1 MDAMV
6 EMEDTVGG
14 GEEEEQKIA
23 LWLSQTADSQEAAVR
38 TATQHLESAQQ
49 TMPKFASLLLRLSA
63 GKLLPLPLIS
73 IRSIDRCTLPCTS
86 SSALPGIRPFCCHI
100 LPSHER
106 ERERE
111 REIDWL
117 ICCHGLLLPSSRD
130 NVLDSAPWMI
140 NPSTLDSGE
149 RRFFRTQHG
158 PLNLSAWCCSTMHG
172 PCYEQFY
179 TFVKSFSFSPH
190 HISSWIRFC
199 TISWSFPAISTH
211 QPMWLCDLR
220 KKILPFSLV
229 MILFFFLCKWEF
241 KPQLWIFELLSCVL
255 LFPYFFLQEVKRKGR
270 ELHQLHIWRIF

>member
-111 REIDWL
+111 REID
-117 ICCHGLLLPSSRD
+117 
-130 NVLDSAPWMI
+130 
-140 NPSTLDSGE
+140 
-149 RRFFRTQHG
+149 
-158 PLNLSAWCCSTMHG
+158 
-172 PCYEQFY
+172 
-179 TFVKSFSFSPH
+179 
-190 HISSWIRFC
+190 
-199 TISWSFPAISTH
+199 
-211 QPMWLCDLR
+211 
-220 KKILPFSLV
+220 
-229 MILFFFLCKWEF
+229 
-241 KPQLWIFELLSCVL
+241 
-255 LFPYFFLQEVKRKGR
+255 
-270 ELHQLHIWRIF
+270 